1 MRVLPG
7 WIGRVARVAGGVA
20 ILCLAGVAQEKKPQ
34 VRINY
39 LNVCTPSDAETH
51 ELQAALARVPGDAH
65 FITDFEVS
73 RGRSTLSGPSL
84 SMDEAGLAPLEASVN
99 PGVSSW
105 VRIRREFPPASPFL
119 SVQYS
124 MSVDTQSLVETL
136 VFRMREPKDLQAI
149 SIEDRVSPAVDPA
162 TALEA
167 QTPANHI
174 RIERFGKSSV
184 ALARCPAAD
193 QKAYGPLFLKG
204 SEILAHYRR
213 ALGARKTVPA
223 DMRRLGITVAA
234 SPAPANPKKKRVEA
248 PPPAGAPTPKAP

>member
-1 MRVLPG
+1 
-7 WIGRVARVAGGVA
+7 VAGAAAV
-20 ILCLAGVAQEKKPQ
+20 LCLAGVAQEKKPQ

-51 ELQAALARVPGDAH
+51 ELQAALTRVPGDAN
-65 FITDFEVS
+65 FIADFEVS
-73 RGRSTLSGPSL
+73 RGRSTMSGPSL

-162 TALEA
+162 KALEA

-193 QKAYGPLFLKG
+193 QKLYEPLFLKG

-223 DMRRLGITVAA
+223 DMKRLGITASSAA
-234 SPAPANPKKKRVEA
+234 VGSTKKKQAEA
-248 PPPAGAPTPKAP
+248 PPASAPTPKSP